1 MVVSRTPPPDLAF
14 GAAGLSRVLEPEV
27 MDDELEANDYDL
39 MNHGEVNAR
48 FVSDL
53 LTYAADVAS
62 TLDVGTGT
70 AQIPIELCSRRR
82 EARVV
87 GVDMAGHMLRVGT
100 LRVERAGLAGV
111 ITLEARDAKALGFP
125 RASFSCVIS
134 NSLLH
139 HLADPAIAVAQ
150 MVDVLAAS
158 GWLFIRDLVR
168 PKNDAEVGELVLRH
182 AAGENPRQRALF
194 DASLRAALSL
204 EEIASAARGAG
215 IADDAIRKT
224 SDRHWT
230 LAWKKR

>member
-1 MVVSRTPPPDLAF
+1 M
-14 GAAGLSRVLEPEV
+14 GAPGLSRVLEPEV
-27 MDDELEANDYDL
+27 MDDEVEAHDYDR

-53 LTYAADVAS
+53 LALGPDVAS

-70 AQIPIELCSRRR
+70 AQIPIELCSHRR

-87 GVDMAGHMLRVGT
+87 GVDMAGHMLRIGT

-111 ITLEARDAKALGFP
+111 IRLEARDAKALGFS

-150 MVDVLAAS
+150 MVDVLAPS
-158 GWLFIRDLVR
+158 GLLFLRDLVR
-168 PKNDAEVGELVLRH
+168 PKNEAEVGELVVRH
-182 AAGENPRQRALF
+182 AAGDHPRQRALF
-194 DASLRAALSL
+194 EASLRAALSL
-204 EEIASAARGAG
+204 DEVASHARGAG
-215 IADDAIRKT
+215 IAGDAIRKT